1 MPHTR
6 AHGFSI
12 VESLVA
18 LALMASV
25 SAALLPAVAA
35 AARLQRAAAIESE
48 AALLAAGRLAVL
60 KREIADGLIATR
72 EGTGV
77 SGAFDLRWWVE
88 ASAVPGILLVR
99 VRVVPRAGHAPAVI
113 VSTAVPDA

>member
-1 MPHTR
+1 MHHAR

-35 AARLQRAAAIESE
+35 AARLQRAAALESE
-48 AALLAAGRLAVL
+48 AALIAAGRVALL
-60 KREIADGLIATR
+60 TREIAAGLIAPR
-72 EGTGV
+72 EGREE
-77 SGAFDLRWWVE
+77 SGAFDCRWWVE
-88 ASAVPGILLVR
+88 ASSVPGVLLVR
-99 VRVVPRAGHAPAVI
+99 VRVVARAGDAAPVV